1 MIRGRYSH
9 AYIANLCNLD
19 FVTVCLG
26 ETMNQEST
34 KPTLA
39 SLRINRD
46 EPKSVSTSGPKNSR
60 TLLWVTLGVAA
71 LAVAGYFY
79 LGGSKS
85 AAEVQTAA
93 VQRLAPASAQSLL
106 TATGYVV
113 AQRAAAVASKG
124 TGRLEELRVEEGDQ
138 VKAGD
143 ILARLEAADVNA
155 SLSAARAA
163 MNEAEAGLGYAE
175 AQAREAKLRY
185 DRVTDLH
192 AKKLASDAEYDQA
205 RAAHES
211 AVANVASASAGLKA
225 AKANVEWADVQVENT
240 IIRAP
245 FDGTV
250 LTKTADVGEVVAPFA
265 SSASSRGAVVTIAD
279 MSSLEVEADVSESN
293 IQQIHVDQPCL
304 ITLDA
309 LPAEPY
315 RARVKKIVP
324 TADRSK
330 ATVMVKVS
338 FDQLDNRVLP
348 EMSAKV
354 SFLPTDVQTETVST
368 KTVLTVPS
376 AAIMRR
382 NGGQLV
388 FVVKQGKVVS
398 RNIETGQTYG
408 GVVEVRSGVD
418 IGDVVVLA
426 PPTDMADG
434 DVVKL
439 KS

>member
-1 MIRGRYSH
+1 
-9 AYIANLCNLD
+9 
-19 FVTVCLG
+19 
-26 ETMNQEST
+26 MNQDSS
-34 KPTLA
+34 KPSLA

-46 EPKSVSTSGPKNSR
+46 EPLTAANSGPKKSR
-60 TLLWVTLGVAA
+60 TLLWTGLLVAA
-71 LAVAGYFY
+71 LAAVGYVLF
-79 LGGSKS
+79 GSS
-85 AAEVQTAA
+85 ASTIEVQTGT

-113 AQRAAAVASKG
+113 AQRSAAVASKG

-138 VKAGD
+138 VKSGD
-143 ILARLEAADVNA
+143 IIARLEADDVNA
-155 SLSAARAA
+155 SLSASKAA
-163 MNEAEAGLGYAE
+163 LAQAAASLEFAK

-185 DRVTDLH
+185 DRVTDLKD
-192 AKKLASDAEYDQA
+192 KKLASDAEYDQA

-211 AVANVASASAGLKA
+211 AVANVSSAEAGLNA
-225 AKANVEWADVQVENT
+225 AKSNVQWAEVQVENT

-293 IQQIHVDQPCL
+293 IQQIRVDQPCL

-309 LPAEPY
+309 NPAEPY
-315 RARVKKIVP
+315 RAKVKKIVP

-338 FDQLDNRVLP
+338 FDQIDNRVLP
-348 EMSAKV
+348 EMSAKIN
-354 SFLPTDVQTETVST
+354 FLPSNQSAEDVST

-376 AAIMRR
+376 AAIVTR
-382 NGGQLV
+382 NGSKIV
-388 FVVKQGKVVS
+388 FVAKQGKVIA
-398 RNIETGQTYG
+398 RTIETGQTYG

-418 IGDVVVLA
+418 MGDAVVLT
-426 PPTDMADG
+426 PPEGMADG
-434 DVVKL
+434 DAIKL

>member
-1 MIRGRYSH
+1 M
-9 AYIANLCNLD
+9 D
-19 FVTVCLG
+19 FVTACLG
-26 ETMNQEST
+26 ETMNQEPT
-34 KPTLA
+34 KPTVA
-39 SLRINRD
+39 SLRIHRD
-46 EPKSVSTSGPKNSR
+46 EPVPTMNSGPKKSR
-60 TLLWVTLGVAA
+60 TFLWVGLVVIVLAA
-71 LAVAGYFY
+71 ASFVLY
-79 LGGSKS
+79 GSS
-85 AAEVQTAA
+85 GSTAEVQTGT

-143 ILARLEAADVNA
+143 IIARLEADDVNA
-155 SLSAARAA
+155 SLSASKAA
-163 MNEAEAGLGYAE
+163 LGQAEAALGYAN

-185 DRVTDLH
+185 DRVTDLKD
-192 AKKLASDAEYDQA
+192 KKLASDAEYDQA

-211 AVANVASASAGLKA
+211 ALANVASAEAGLNA
-225 AKANVEWADVQVENT
+225 AKANVEWAEVQVENT

-293 IQQIHVDQPCL
+293 IQQIRVDQPCL

-309 LPAEPY
+309 IPAEPY
-315 RARVKKIVP
+315 RAKVKKIVP

-338 FDQLDNRVLP
+338 FDQIDSRVLP
-348 EMSAKV
+348 EMSAKIN
-354 SFLPTDVQTETVST
+354 FLPSGQSAETVST
-368 KTVLTVPS
+368 KTVLTVPA
-376 AAIMRR
+376 AAIVTR
-382 NGGQLV
+382 NGAQIV
-388 FVVKQGKVVS
+388 FVAKQGRVS
-398 RNIETGQTYG
+398 ARTIETGQTYG

-418 IGDVVVLA
+418 IGDVVVLT
-426 PPTDMADG
+426 PPDGMADG
-434 DVVKL
+434 DAVKL

>member
-1 MIRGRYSH
+1 
-9 AYIANLCNLD
+9 
-19 FVTVCLG
+19 
-26 ETMNQEST
+26 MNE
-34 KPTLA
+34 
-39 SLRINRD
+39 
-46 EPKSVSTSGPKNSR
+46 SGPKKSR
-60 TLLWVTLGVAA
+60 TLLW
-71 LAVAGYFY
+71 AG
-79 LGGSKS
+79 LGGIVLVVIATLLVGSS
-85 AAEVQTAA
+85 RSTAEVQTGT

-138 VKAGD
+138 VKAGE
-143 ILARLEAADVNA
+143 IIARLEADDVNA
-155 SLSAARAA
+155 SLAAAKAA
-163 MNEAEAGLGYAE
+163 LGQAEAGLEFAR

-185 DRVTDLH
+185 DRVMDLRER
-192 AKKLASDAEYDQA
+192 KLASDAEYDQE

-211 AVANVASASAGLKA
+211 AIANVASADAGLSV
-225 AKANVEWADVQVENT
+225 AKANVQWAEVQVENT

-293 IQQIHVDQPCL
+293 IQQIKVDQPCL

-309 LPAEPY
+309 IPAEPY
-315 RARVKKIVP
+315 RAKVKKIVP

-330 ATVMVKVS
+330 ATVKVKVL

-348 EMSAKV
+348 EMSAKI
-354 SFLPTDVQTETVST
+354 SFLPSTQPAETVST
-368 KTVLTVPS
+368 KTVLTVPA
-376 AAIMRR
+376 AAIVTR
-382 NGGQLV
+382 NGSQVV
-388 FVVKQGKVVS
+388 FVAKQGRVNA
-398 RNIETGQTYG
+398 RTIETGQTYG

-418 IGDVVVLA
+418 IGEVVVLT
-426 PPTDMADG
+426 PPEGMADG
-434 DVVKL
+434 DAIKL

>member
-1 MIRGRYSH
+1 MEQDS
-9 AYIANLCNLD
+9 N
-19 FVTVCLG
+19 
-26 ETMNQEST
+26 
-34 KPTLA
+34 KPSVA
-39 SLRINRD
+39 SLRINRED
-46 EPKSVSTSGPKNSR
+46 ARSSSATGPKKSR
-60 TLLWVTLGVAA
+60 TILW
-71 LAVAGYFY
+71 AG
-79 LGGSKS
+79 LGGIVVVVLAYFFIAGSGS
-85 AAEVQTAA
+85 TAEVQTGT

-138 VKAGD
+138 IKAGE
-143 ILARLEAADVNA
+143 IIARLEADDVNA
-155 SLSAARAA
+155 SLAASKAA
-163 MNEAEAGLGYAE
+163 LGQAAAGLEFAR

-185 DRVTDLH
+185 DRVMDLK

-205 RAAHES
+205 LAANES
-211 AVANVASASAGLKA
+211 AIANVASADAGLNA
-225 AKANVEWADVQVENT
+225 AKANVQWAEVQVENT

-293 IQQIHVDQPCL
+293 IQQIKVDQPCL

-309 LPAEPY
+309 SPAEPY
-315 RARVKKIVP
+315 RGKVKKIVP

-338 FDQLDNRVLP
+338 FDEIDNRVLP
-348 EMSAKV
+348 EMSAKI
-354 SFLPTDVQTETVST
+354 SFLPAGEMAEPVST
-368 KTVLTVPS
+368 KTVLTVPA
-376 AAIMRR
+376 AAIVTR
-382 NGGQLV
+382 NGAKVV
-388 FVVKQGKVVS
+388 FVAKQGRVS
-398 RNIETGQTYG
+398 ARTIETGKTYG
-408 GVVEVRSGVD
+408 GVVEVLSGVD
-418 IGDVVVLA
+418 ICEVVVLV
-426 PPTDMADG
+426 PPEGMADG
-434 DVVKL
+434 DAIKL

>member
-1 MIRGRYSH
+1 
-9 AYIANLCNLD
+9 
-19 FVTVCLG
+19 
-26 ETMNQEST
+26 MNQEST
-34 KPTLA
+34 RPSLA
-39 SLRINRD
+39 SLRINR
-46 EPKSVSTSGPKNSR
+46 EGPSPAASSGSGKSRMWLWIVLGIIVS
-60 TLLWVTLGVAA
+60 
-71 LAVAGYFY
+71 AVAGYF
-79 LGGSKS
+79 LIGGSHS
-85 AAEVQTAA
+85 AVEVQTAA

-143 ILARLEAADVNA
+143 ILARLEAADVTA
-155 SLSAARAA
+155 SLAAARAS
-163 MNEAEAGLGYAE
+163 MREAEAGLEFAK

-185 DRVTDLH
+185 DRIVDLK
-192 AKKLASDAEYDQA
+192 AKNLTSEAEYDQA
-205 RAAHES
+205 RAANES
-211 AVANVASASAGLKA
+211 AIANVAAAEATVKA
-225 AKANVEWADVQVENT
+225 AAANVEWAEVQVENT

-293 IQQIHVDQPCL
+293 IQQIRVDQPCL

-315 RARVKKIVP
+315 RGKVKKIVP

-330 ATVMVKVS
+330 ATVMVKVA
-338 FDQLDNRVLP
+338 FDQLDGRVLP
-348 EMSAKV
+348 EMSAKI
-354 SFLPTDVQTETVST
+354 SFLPSDVRSETVST
-368 KTVLTVPS
+368 KTVLAVPS
-376 AAIMRR
+376 AAIARR
-382 NGGQLV
+382 NDSQVV
-388 FVVKQGKVVS
+388 FVVKQGRVS
-398 RNIETGQTYG
+398 LRSVETGQAYG
-408 GVVEVRSGVD
+408 NIVEVHSGVEMGD
-418 IGDVVVLA
+418 IVVLA
-426 PPTDMADG
+426 PPAGLTDG
-434 DVVKL
+434 DIVKL

>member
-1 MIRGRYSH
+1 MTTDSPRPS
-9 AYIANLCNLD
+9 L
-19 FVTVCLG
+19 
-26 ETMNQEST
+26 S
-34 KPTLA
+34 

-46 EPKSVSTSGPKNSR
+46 EPRPSGPSASSKSR
-60 TLLWVTLGVAA
+60 AWLWGLI
-71 LAVAGYFY
+71 AVAVVALIGYFFF
-79 LGGSKS
+79 GRG
-85 AAEVQTAA
+85 AAAIEVQTAT

-143 ILARLEAADVNA
+143 IIARLEAADVTA
-155 SLSAARAA
+155 SLGAARAA
-163 MNEAEAGLGYAE
+163 QKEAEAAVEYAK
-175 AQAREAKLRY
+175 AQAREARLRF
-185 DRVTDLH
+185 DRVSGLRD
-192 AKKLASDAEYDQA
+192 KQLASEAEYDQA
-205 RAAHES
+205 RAASES
-211 AVANVASASAGLKA
+211 AEANVVAAEAGLRA
-225 AKANVEWADVQVENT
+225 AAANVEWAEVQVENT

-265 SSASSRGAVVTIAD
+265 SSSSSRGAVVTIAD

-293 IQQIHVDQPCL
+293 IQQIRVGQPCL

-315 RARVKKIVP
+315 RGRVKKVVP

-330 ATVMVKVS
+330 ATVMVKVA
-338 FDQLDNRVLP
+338 FDQLDGRVLP
-348 EMSAKV
+348 EMSAKI
-354 SFLPTDVQTETVST
+354 SFLPSDLQSDAVST

-376 AAIMRR
+376 SAVVQR
-382 NGGQLV
+382 NGAAAV
-388 FVVKQGKVVS
+388 FVVKQGRVS
-398 RNIETGQTYG
+398 MRPVETGQTYG
-408 GVVEVRSGVD
+408 GAVEVRAGVEL
-418 IGDVVVLA
+418 GDVVVIA
-426 PPTDMADG
+426 PPPQLGEG
-434 DVVKL
+434 DAIKL

>member
-1 MIRGRYSH
+1 M
-9 AYIANLCNLD
+9 D

-26 ETMNQEST
+26 ETMNQEPT
-34 KPTLA
+34 KPTVA
-39 SLRINRD
+39 SLRIHRD
-46 EPKSVSTSGPKNSR
+46 EPVPTMNSGPKKSR
-60 TLLWVTLGVAA
+60 TFLWVGLVVIVLAA
-71 LAVAGYFY
+71 ASFVLY
-79 LGGSKS
+79 GSS
-85 AAEVQTAA
+85 GSTAEVQTGT

-143 ILARLEAADVNA
+143 IIARLEADDVNA
-155 SLSAARAA
+155 SLSASKAA
-163 MNEAEAGLGYAE
+163 LGQAEAALGYAN

-185 DRVTDLH
+185 DRVTDLKD
-192 AKKLASDAEYDQA
+192 KKLASDAEYDQA

-211 AVANVASASAGLKA
+211 ALANVASAEAGLNA
-225 AKANVEWADVQVENT
+225 AKANVEWAEVQVENT

-293 IQQIHVDQPCL
+293 IQQIRVDQPCL

-309 LPAEPY
+309 IPAEPY
-315 RARVKKIVP
+315 RAKVKKIVP

-338 FDQLDNRVLP
+338 FDQIDSRVLP
-348 EMSAKV
+348 EMSAKIN
-354 SFLPTDVQTETVST
+354 FLPSGQSAETVST
-368 KTVLTVPS
+368 KTVLTVPA
-376 AAIMRR
+376 AAIVTR
-382 NGGQLV
+382 NGAQIV
-388 FVVKQGKVVS
+388 FVAKQGRVS
-398 RNIETGQTYG
+398 ARTIETGQTYG

-418 IGDVVVLA
+418 IGDVVVLT
-426 PPTDMADG
+426 PPDGMADG
-434 DVVKL
+434 DAVKL

>member
-1 MIRGRYSH
+1 M
-9 AYIANLCNLD
+9 YITHHCGEKS
-19 FVTVCLG
+19 VTG
-26 ETMNQEST
+26 ETMNQEPA
-34 KPTLA
+34 KPSVA

-46 EPKSVSTSGPKNSR
+46 EPHLMSQPGTKKSR
-60 TLLWVTLGVAA
+60 TLLWIMAGGAI
-71 LAVAGYFY
+71 LAMAGYLLF
-79 LGGSKS
+79 GAGKS
-85 AAEVQTAA
+85 TAEVQTAT

-124 TGRLEELRVEEGDQ
+124 TGRLEDLRVEEGDQ
-138 VKAGD
+138 VKAGE
-143 ILARLEAADVNA
+143 IIARLEAADVNA
-155 SLSAARAA
+155 SLSAAKAA
-163 MNEAEAGLGYAE
+163 LGQAEAGLEFAR

-185 DRVTDLH
+185 DRVMELRG
-192 AKKLASDAEYDQA
+192 KKLASDAEHDQA
-205 RAAHES
+205 LAAHES
-211 AVANVASASAGLKA
+211 AVANVSSAEAGLDA
-225 AKANVEWADVQVENT
+225 AKANVQWAEVQVENT

-279 MSSLEVEADVSESN
+279 MASLEVEADVSESN
-293 IQQIHVDQPCL
+293 IQQIHADQPCL

-315 RARVKKIVP
+315 RGKVKKIVP

-348 EMSAKV
+348 EMSAKIN
-354 SFLPTDVQTETVST
+354 FLPGDTETSSVNT
-368 KTVLTVPS
+368 ETVLTVPTDAVIS
-376 AAIMRR
+376 R
-382 NGGQLV
+382 NGVTQL
-388 FVVKQGKVVS
+388 FVIHQGRVSIRMVETGRTYGVVLEIKSGVNIGDIVVVS
-398 RNIETGQTYG
+398 
-408 GVVEVRSGVD
+408 
-418 IGDVVVLA
+418 
-426 PPTDMADG
+426 PPESLTDG
-434 DVVKL
+434 DTVKL